1 MAEELTMDTI
11 DLPERIPEIVS
22 DKPNTS
28 AYQHLIDRLAK
39 LQTLPT
45 TTAQL
50 KKEMWSQFL
59 ALWCEILQISPS
71 DASLCYEEYASVL
84 PRLFKTVNFYFIRK
98 DVKVARESC
107 FTCISQ
113 LNHPNMRYFLQLTTE
128 QQNIPENKIY
138 HQHIYYL
145 LLIAAQTI
153 SFLSFATSDDQ
164 QFIENHQELYSLLIE
179 HIEQSMPE
187 HCQTIIEKE
196 HDLGIIN
203 LRSLSVLWNTADRT
217 VLVPILLKCDLAK
230 KVIGWLAQSTKLTD
244 TGRRPLISI
253 VHNIARHDDGAD
265 ELNKY
270 GAIDKIKE
278 YKKIKLEK
286 MDSRVLTISMALALL
301 STPEE
306 LKRDQKGMNIVLNQL
321 LQLVIDA
328 AKGDRYR
335 RDGFHVSEPLGVLVK
350 MFVVEERTL
359 DYVLCHAE
367 TQPPSDVHST
377 IRLFASL
384 LFKFADALKGTD
396 RLEQF
401 TLIALLNIFWSIS
414 FQENYASELLQDQE
428 LIVTIQKFVENDQ
441 AEEILEQY
449 KPRSMEGIK
458 EAAHGI
464 LHNLNQDKKNEI
476 VFDKENISLDAL
488 VLNPVGGIQK
498 KPSIMISYSHG
509 DNIFCNKILD
519 LLTKHNDVFEIW
531 IDRTHCQGVEDL
543 WESIAD
549 GMEQASIIVCLLSSQ
564 YFESK
569 SCRKEFIYA
578 TDSLKKKIVPVLI
591 EHFEPKGWLGIRMTG
606 MKYVR
611 FRGPFESE
619 QNKMTELLNTIFSS
633 LSSAKIPI
641 NENLSAQPPNH
652 STPSPSPS
660 NHVMLP
666 LSSLPHQSSSSL
678 NTFAT
683 QPTPVAS
690 LRPCNQ
696 WTSTSGD
703 IHAWFVHHRLST
715 ELRDL
720 FDFQTGEEMLDYA
733 QLLIKDREK
742 QMNIYERIFAKKYN
756 GSDMPPHEFNRFAKA
771 LEQLLRDN
779 PSPTMKKNSSASN
792 KSSICTIL

>member
-1 MAEELTMDTI
+1 MTEESTMDITDRSASI
-11 DLPERIPEIVS
+11 PNMVSEQSER
-22 DKPNTS
+22 S
-28 AYQHLIDRLAK
+28 AYQHLIDQLET

-45 TTAQL
+45 TTATL

-59 ALWCEILQISPS
+59 TLWCEILEISPS
-71 DASLCYEEYASVL
+71 DAQLCYEKCASIL
-84 PRLFKTVNFYFIRK
+84 PRLFKTANFYFIRK
-98 DVKVARESC
+98 DLNIARKSL
-107 FTCISQ
+107 FACISQ

-128 QQNIPENKIY
+128 QQNLPENKIY
-138 HQHIYYL
+138 HQHVYYL
-145 LLIAAQTI
+145 LLISAQTI
-153 SFLSFATSDDQ
+153 SFLPFATIEDQ
-164 QFIENHQELYSLLIE
+164 QFIENHAELYSLLIE

-187 HCQTIIEKE
+187 HCQTIIEKNY
-196 HDLGIIN
+196 DLGTIN
-203 LRSLSVLWNTADRT
+203 IRYLSLLWNTADRT
-217 VLVPILLKCDLAK
+217 VLVPILLKYDLAR

-244 TGRRPLISI
+244 SGRRPLISI

-278 YKKIKLEK
+278 YTKIKLEK
-286 MDSRVLTISMALALL
+286 IDSRVLTASMALALL

-306 LKRDQKGMNIVLNQL
+306 LKRDKKGMNIVLNQL
-321 LQLVIDA
+321 LQIVIDA
-328 AKGDRYR
+328 AKSDRYR
-335 RDGFHVSEPLGVLVK
+335 HDGFHVSEPLGVLVK

-367 TQPPSDVHST
+367 TQPSSDMHST

-384 LFKFADALKGTD
+384 LFKFADVLKGTD

-414 FQENYASELLQDQE
+414 FQEIYASELIQDQE
-428 LIVTIQKFVENDQ
+428 LIITIQKFVENDQ
-441 AEEILEQY
+441 EEEILEQY
-449 KPRSMEGIK
+449 KPRSMEGVK

-464 LHNLNQDKKNEI
+464 LHNLNRDNKNEIIVDKKNE
-476 VFDKENISLDAL
+476 SLDAL
-488 VLNPVGGIQK
+488 ISNSIVGIQM

-509 DNIFCNKILD
+509 DDVFCNKVLD
-519 LLTKHNDVFEIW
+519 LLTKQSNVFEIW

-549 GMEQASIIVCLLSSQ
+549 GMEKASIIVCLLSSQ

-606 MKYVR
+606 MKYIR
-611 FRGPFESE
+611 FRGLFESE
-619 QNKMTELLNTIFSS
+619 QSKMTEFLNTILASFPST
-633 LSSAKIPI
+633 KTPI
-641 NENLSAQPPNH
+641 NENTSTQLPNH
-652 STPSPSPS
+652 GTPPPS
-660 NHVMLP
+660 NHLMLP
-666 LSSLPHQSSSSL
+666 LSPPTHQSLSSF
-678 NTFAT
+678 NTLAT
-683 QPTPVAS
+683 QSIPVVS
-690 LRPCNQ
+690 QRPCNQ
-696 WTSTSGD
+696 WTSSNGD
-703 IHAWFVHHRLST
+703 IHAWFAYHRLST

-733 QLLIKDREK
+733 QLLIKDCEK
-742 QMNIYERIFAKKYN
+742 QMNIYARIFAKKYN
-756 GSDMPPHEFNRFAKA
+756 GNDMPPHEFNRFAKA

-779 PSPTMKKNSSASN
+779 PRSPMKTNPSTSN
-792 KSSICTIL
+792 KSST